1 MEKAQFINFIYYCY
15 FYLLRFWN
23 LLHGLVFP
31 TIKKIDVVGPTI
43 KDITSKFMESHKSK
57 FLKTFHGDKKDLVNM
72 NIENIFYS
80 KNLYKEMLR
89 DENNSYEK
97 NWKKR
102 IIFENTPRGNVIMYF
117 DTYKLGFSY
126 YSDQFMPYDILNA
139 VAMKYVS
146 IFYCRDFFMDE
157 IITPLSSP
165 ILKLLEDDKKE
176 SKKETEDKEDTKE
189 NGEFTS
195 KLKKAPFAKFK
206 NYNMVSSKVAT
217 NGNENK
223 EPEKQK
229 ERNRFIHLG
238 KVSNFQFTQKIPKKQ
253 ISFKSNTFT
262 ELFGNDSAQK
272 ARLNYRDF
280 KNKIMKKDE
289 ILEETQ

>member
-1 MEKAQFINFIYYCY
+1 M
-15 FYLLRFWN
+15 
-23 LLHGLVFP
+23 VFP
-31 TIKKIDVVGPTI
+31 KIQKAVVVGPTI
-43 KDITSKFMESHKSK
+43 KDITTKFMDSHKSK
-57 FLKTFHGDKKDLVNM
+57 FFKTFDGNNDLVNM

-89 DENNSYEK
+89 DENNSYER

-102 IIFENTPRGNVIMYF
+102 ILFENTPRGNVIMYF

-157 IITPLSSP
+157 IITPVSSP

-176 SKKETEDKEDTKE
+176 TKKETEDKEDTKE

-217 NGNENK
+217 NGNEKK

-238 KVSNFQFTQKIPKKQ
+238 KVSNFQFTQKIPKKSV
-253 ISFKSNTFT
+253 SFKPTMF
-262 ELFGNDSAQK
+262 EGLFGNDSAQK

-289 ILEETQ
+289 ILEETQS